1 MHESGVV
8 ENESVDLLVRQLGD
22 DGFAWTRG
30 SGMGSDEA
38 LELARSLI
46 EVRCAL
52 DGVAAPE
59 LVADYVLPPADAGP
73 SRDFQTLHFDF
84 GVPLDPRLEHDVGLY
99 TALHI
104 PTGFGEVSAVT
115 RLVPL
120 GLLLAQRTWPPDCEL
135 LGRLVAYG
143 ESHGA
148 WDHEQGYVEGS
159 LARIVEAAAG
169 APALPSVKADPS
181 FLCGM
186 EFHNLESEL
195 RFFEHH
201 GLRVDPVQIEV
212 PLLPGELLVFDNL
225 AVAHGRRGARRPGE
239 LRQWVFGEERV
250 SPARSAEVRSRVLA
264 AFQPGAPVD
273 QAAASIP

>member
-1 MHESGVV
+1 M
-8 ENESVDLLVRQLGD
+8 ENEGVDLLIRQLGH

-30 SGMGSDEA
+30 SGLGSEEA
-38 LELARSLI
+38 LGLARALV
-46 EVRCAL
+46 EARCAL

-59 LVADYVLPPADAGP
+59 LVADYVLPPEDGEP

-84 GVPLDPRLEHDVGLY
+84 GIPLDPRLEDDVGLY

-104 PTGFGEVSAVT
+104 PNGFGEVSAVT

-120 GLLLAQRTWPPDCEL
+120 ELLLGLRVWPPESEL
-135 LGRLVAYG
+135 LDRLTAYG

-201 GLRVDPVQIEV
+201 GLRVDSVQIEV
-212 PLLPGELLVFDNL
+212 PLSPGELLVFDNL

-239 LRQWVFGEERV
+239 LRQWVFGEECV

-264 AFQPGAPVD
+264 AFQSGAPVD
-273 QAAASIP
+273 HAAASIP

>member
-1 MHESGVV
+1 M
-8 ENESVDLLVRQLGD
+8 ENEGMDLLVRQLGH

-30 SGMGSDEA
+30 SGLGSEEA
-38 LELARSLI
+38 LELARSSI
-46 EVRCAL
+46 EARCAI
-52 DGVAAPE
+52 DGVAPPDS
-59 LVADYVLPPADAGP
+59 VADYVLPQADGEP

-84 GVPLDPRLEHDVGLY
+84 GIPLDPRLEHDVGLY

-104 PTGFGEVSAVT
+104 PSGFGEVSAVT

-120 GLLLAQRTWPPDCEL
+120 GALLAQRRWRPDGEL

-169 APALPSVKADPS
+169 APALPSVKADPG

-195 RFFEHH
+195 RFFERH
-201 GLRVDPVQIEV
+201 GLRLDQVQIEV
-212 PLLPGELLVFDNL
+212 PLSPGELLVFDNL
-225 AVAHGRRGARRPGE
+225 AVAHGRWGARRPGE
-239 LRQWVFGEERV
+239 LRQWVFGERCV
-250 SPARSAEVRSRVLA
+250 SPVRAVEVRSRVLA
-264 AFQPGAPVD
+264 AFRSGASVD
-273 QAAASIP
+273 QAAASIA